1 MPTVENA
8 VEQMEDRINE
18 LLATIDRYEREM
30 QQELSA
36 RSARDPVAKLAGF
49 QVARI
54 GWLRDLGDQME
65 EIIRDM
71 LDRVQNVDL
80 ADSGQFTGR
89 PDDVSEGKPA

>member
-18 LLATIDRYEREM
+18 FLATMDRYEGEM
-30 QQELSA
+30 RQELA
-36 RSARDPVAKLAGF
+36 TRSERDPVAKLAGF
-49 QVARI
+49 QVTRI

-80 ADSGQFTGR
+80 ANSGHFTGR
-89 PDDVSEGKPA
+89 PDDVSGGTHP